1 MLFTKSKT
9 LCGAGTPFSFRYCHT
24 RFFLFSSQTKNGPP
38 NIAVIIPTGI
48 SVGAMM
54 VLAIVSQIIK
64 KLAPNSIDTGIRI
77 LRSEPTNSREI
88 WGTINPTKPMGPV
101 IATTVAVIKDAVI
114 KPIF

>member
-1 MLFTKSKT
+1 MHFTKSKT
-9 LCGAGTPFSFRYCHT
+9 LCGTGTSFSFRYCHA

-38 NIAVIIPTGI
+38 NIAVMIPTGI

-54 VLAIVSQIIK
+54 VLAIVSQMIK

-88 WGTINPTKPMGPV
+88 
-101 IATTVAVIKDAVI
+101 
-114 KPIF
+114 